1 MVKTQ
6 RVVIT
11 PGEPAGIGPDL
22 VVQLAQR
29 EWPVELVVCA
39 DATLL
44 TNRAAMLGLPLTL
57 RPYSPNSPA
66 QPQTAGTLTL
76 LPVALRESVTAGQLA
91 VENGHYVV
99 ETLARACDGCLNG
112 EFAALITGPVHKGV
126 INDAGIPFTGHTE
139 FFEERSQAKKVVMM
153 LATEELRVALA
164 TTHLPLRDIADAITP
179 ALLHEVIAILHHDLR
194 TKFGIAEPRI
204 LVCGLN
210 PHAGEGGHMGTEEID
225 TIIPVL
231 DELRA
236 QGMKLNGPLTLRPYS
251 PNSPAQPQT
260 AGTLTLLPVALR
272 ESVTAGQLAV
282 ENGHYVVET
291 LARACDGCLN
301 GEFAALITG
310 PVHKGVIN
318 DAGIPFTGH
327 TEFFEERSQAK
338 KVVMM
343 LATEELRVALATTH
357 LPLRDIADAITPALL
372 HEVIAI
378 LHHDLRT
385 KFGIAEPRILVCGL
399 NPHAGEGGHM
409 GTEEIDTIIPVL
421 DELRAQGMKLN
432 GPLPADTLFQPKYL
446 DNADAVLAMYHDQ
459 GLPVLKYQG
468 FGRGV
473 NITLGLPFIRTSV
486 DHGTALELAGRGKAD
501 VGSFITALNLAIKMI
516 VNTQ

>member
-1 MVKTQ
+1 MKPH

-22 VVQLAQR
+22 VVQLAQQS
-29 EWPVELVVCA
+29 WPVELVVCA
-39 DATLL
+39 DAAMLEARATL
-44 TNRAAMLGLPLTL
+44 LGLPLTL
-57 RPYSPNSPA
+57 LPYVEGQ
-66 QPQTAGTLTL
+66 QPVPQQAGTLTL
-76 LPVALRESVTAGQLA
+76 LSVPLRAPVTPGQLRA
-91 VENGHYVV
+91 ENGHYVV

-139 FFEERSQAKKVVMM
+139 FLEERSHSPKVVMM
-153 LATEELRVALA
+153 LATEAMRVALV
-164 TTHLPLRDIADAITP
+164 TTHLPIKAIPDAITP
-179 ALLHEVIAILHHDLR
+179 ELLREIVDILHHDLQ
-194 TKFGIAEPRI
+194 TKFGIRQPHI

-231 DELRA
+231 NEMRA
-236 QGMKLNGPLTLRPYS
+236 RGMNLS
-251 PNSPAQPQT
+251 
-260 AGTLTLLPVALR
+260 
-272 ESVTAGQLAV
+272 
-282 ENGHYVVET
+282 
-291 LARACDGCLN
+291 
-301 GEFAALITG
+301 
-310 PVHKGVIN
+310 
-318 DAGIPFTGH
+318 
-327 TEFFEERSQAK
+327 
-338 KVVMM
+338 
-343 LATEELRVALATTH
+343 
-357 LPLRDIADAITPALL
+357 
-372 HEVIAI
+372 
-378 LHHDLRT
+378 
-385 KFGIAEPRILVCGL
+385 
-399 NPHAGEGGHM
+399 
-409 GTEEIDTIIPVL
+409 
-421 DELRAQGMKLN
+421 

-486 DHGTALELAGRGKAD
+486 DHGTALDLAGQGKAD